1 MKVICLDLEGVLVPE
16 IWIAFAEH
24 TGIEELRMTTRDISD
39 YDELMSK
46 RLEILKD
53 NSFTIAD
60 IQSVISTLQPFPG
73 AKKLLAWIR
82 ERFQLVILSDTFY
95 EFSAPLMAQLDF
107 PTILCH
113 TLNINE
119 EGFISNYKLRQ
130 QDAKKRAVE
139 GFQAMNFKV
148 LAAGDSHNDI
158 GMLSTADYGFFINA
172 PDVIRKQHP
181 DIQSV
186 NGFDELKRGIS
197 QVDSEIGSAE

>member
-1 MKVICLDLEGVLVPE
+1 MKVVCLDLEGVLVPE
-16 IWIAFAEH
+16 IWIAFAES

-46 RLEILKD
+46 RLKILKD
-53 NSFTIAD
+53 NSFTIDD
-60 IQSVISTLQPFPG
+60 IQSVISSLEPFPG

-82 ERFQLVILSDTFY
+82 KHFQLVILSDTFY
-95 EFSAPLMAQLDF
+95 EFSAPLMAKLDF

-130 QDAKKRAVE
+130 QDAKRKAVE

-158 GMLSTADYGFFINA
+158 GMLSAAEYGFFINA
-172 PDVIRKQHP
+172 PDVIKNLYP
-181 DIQSV
+181 GFQSV
-186 NGFDELKRGIS
+186 DGFDGLKESITRA
-197 QVDSEIGSAE
+197 DLEIGAAE

>member
-1 MKVICLDLEGVLVPE
+1 MRVVCLDLEGVLVPE
-16 IWIAFAEH
+16 IWIAFAES

-46 RLEILKD
+46 RLKILKE
-53 NSFTIAD
+53 NSFTINQ
-60 IQSVISTLQPFPG
+60 IQSVISTLEPFPG
-73 AKKLLAWIR
+73 AKKLLSWIR

-107 PTILCH
+107 PTIFCH

-119 EGFISNYKLRQ
+119 DGFVSNYRLRQ

-158 GMLSTADYGFFINA
+158 GMLSAADYGFFINA
-172 PDVIRKQHP
+172 PDVIKNQYP
-181 DIQSV
+181 DFQSID
-186 NGFDELKRGIS
+186 GFDELKENIIR
-197 QVDSEIGSAE
+197 VDSEIGAAE